1 MWSVQSYLQSEMF
14 LSNSVDMMKNL
25 YWGRCRAILGPYWD
39 HIWTIKG
46 PSWDHPS
53 LFLQADCAQS
63 PTAKMAEV
71 FFKVS
76 SIFPKGS
83 IVKMA
88 TFILWKVCSA
98 VFWRFFFFVFYRQ
111 NARGSSTHWQLPK
124 GNTRQK
130 WQNLSERK
138 RKSRRK
144 TYACKE
150 DFNWKWKDEK
160 PSVGKLN

>member
-1 MWSVQSYLQSEMF
+1 MTIF
-14 LSNSVDMMKNL
+14 F
-25 YWGRCRAILGPYWD
+25 ILGPFLDHSWTVLGLFWDHTEAIVEPYWD
-39 HIWTIKG
+39 HTGTTLG

-53 LFLQADCAQS
+53 LFFTGRLRAISNCQYGRG
-63 PTAKMAEV
+63 V
-71 FFKVS
+71 FFIRFQDPQRINLFCEKFVVLC
-76 SIFPKGS
+76 FDD
-83 IVKMA
+83 
-88 TFILWKVCSA
+88 
-98 VFWRFFFFVFYRQ
+98 FFFFVFYRQ

>member
-1 MWSVQSYLQSEMF
+1 MDHFSIFGLF
-14 LSNSVDMMKNL
+14 LVRSGIVLGPFWDRSGTIL
-25 YWGRCRAILGPYWD
+25 GTYCGRCWAILGPYCD
-39 HIWTIKG
+39 HTGTIKG
-46 PSWDHPS
+46 PSWEHYFC
-53 LFLQADCAQS
+53 FLQADCSQS
-63 PTAKMAEV
+63 ATAKMAD
-71 FFKVS
+71 FFKDFKQHLSCEKFVVLC
-76 SIFPKGS
+76 FDD
-83 IVKMA
+83 
-88 TFILWKVCSA
+88 
-98 VFWRFFFFVFYRQ
+98 FFFFVFYRQ

-150 DFNWKWKDEK
+150 DFNWKWKGKK